1 MKSGEN
7 LFWKGG
13 AIVLAILLVVGG
25 LGLVR
30 LPQAGPR
37 VGLIDPKPAR
47 IGIAELSEQDTG
59 GLAQSEL
66 LLQDPTPLFLP
77 TEYNSG
83 RVVAAMTAERSPGTS
98 FGSIPAKMLF
108 GDSDISLALPEAV
121 AIPDQILGFVVKS
134 APQVKITEL
143 ARRTSDM
150 GRLPERQGYL
160 QVLSMSTGT
169 ELWSQQITAGS
180 WEFDLEAP
188 WEFILAVN
196 RVGSISFPA
205 VANAGEGALI
215 DLTQIT
221 DVLRKKHLGARLKPG
236 IYRILLGP

>member
-1 MKSGEN
+1 MATS
-7 LFWKGG
+7 
-13 AIVLAILLVVGG
+13 LVVGG

-30 LPQAGPR
+30 LPQAGHR
-37 VGLIDPKPAR
+37 IGILDSKPAR
-47 IGIAELSEQDTG
+47 VGIAELSAQENG

-108 GDSDISLALPEAV
+108 GESDIGLALPEAV
-121 AIPDQILGFVVKS
+121 AIPDRALELVVKS
-134 APQVKITEL
+134 DPRVELTEL
-143 ARRTSDM
+143 ARKTNAI
-150 GRLPERQGYL
+150 GRLPEREGYL
-160 QVLSMSTGT
+160 QVLSMSTGA
-169 ELWSQQITAGS
+169 ELWAQQVTVGS

-196 RVGSISFPA
+196 QVGSISFPA
-205 VANAGEGALI
+205 VVNAGEGALI

-221 DVLRKKHLGARLKPG
+221 DMLRGKHLGARLEPG